1 MEKLFGFGLL
11 LIFLSGCASQTL
23 NESEINIAIE
33 NNDLKKLQ
41 GYSDN
46 PYVISGSLEIP
57 RPGFTEFS
65 NAMEAAIYLRN
76 IEAVG
81 YLASIGAKN
90 KVSVH
95 YYQYPNW
102 QRTPANIPAAELACG
117 VGAFEIMEL
126 LLQKYPDDKPDYTNC
141 LHYLVSNYMYYPS
154 AEYQSARR
162 GPYFR
167 KNDPALRSW
176 RTQAYQAQAVQ
187 KVIGLGAAHDKL
199 PTYGTAMYA
208 AILDDPGNAVLSTLL
223 KNGLNPNQEYSCM
236 YSVGTCRF
244 LIDISRYK
252 NENLARERAKL
263 LAEYGADLDAVI
275 DTPVIIGLNEHS
287 GFQYGQQSVTALH
300 MAKYFEKE
308 YIADTLVGLGAN
320 KDTLN
325 KNGKTAEQYSLRFA
339 PIAAAQ
345 KRAANKAMATMR
357 QEEGSNSNADGS
369 SVMGLMPAAGSLI
382 DVLL

>member
-57 RPGFTEFS
+57 RPSFTEFS

-81 YLASIGAKN
+81 YLASIGAEN

-95 YYQYPNW
+95 FYQHPSW

-141 LHYLVSNYMYYPS
+141 LHYLVSNYTYYPGV
-154 AEYQSARR
+154 R
-162 GPYFR
+162 PFFR

-176 RTQAYQAQAVQ
+176 RTPAYQAQAVQ
-187 KVIGLGAAHDKL
+187 KVIGLGATHDKL
-199 PTYGTAMYA
+199 PTYGAAMYGE
-208 AILDDPGNAVLSTLL
+208 ILNNPGTAVLSTLL
-223 KNGLNPNQEYSCM
+223 KNGLNPNQEYSCG
-236 YSVGTCRF
+236 YPVGTGTCRF
-244 LIDISRYK
+244 LIDISRYDD
-252 NENLARERAKL
+252 ENLASERAKL

-300 MAKYFEKE
+300 MAKYFEDE

-345 KRAANKAMATMR
+345 QRAANKAMATMR